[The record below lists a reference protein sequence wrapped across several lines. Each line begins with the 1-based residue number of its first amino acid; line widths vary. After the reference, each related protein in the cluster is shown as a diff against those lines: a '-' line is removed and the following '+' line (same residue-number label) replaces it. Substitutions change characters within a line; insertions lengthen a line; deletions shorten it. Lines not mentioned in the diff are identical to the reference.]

1 MEKVHAARTKNPAFR
16 ICMLAAAVCIN
27 YAGGQ
32 LALLL
37 RLPVYLD
44 SIGTILTGLMFGP
57 VTGMLPPLISGI
69 LMMMAG
75 DIYSLYFAPAG
86 MILGLA
92 SGLVFRRIHAAGPGL
107 FLAAL
112 LITVPGTLVVAV
124 INAAV
129 FGGVTSSGSSAIVA
143 LLSHTPLGL
152 TGSIFA
158 VQIVTDYLD
167 RLISL
172 ALVMTIDRIPAFR
185 ELRRGA

>member
-1 MEKVHAARTKNPAFR
+1 MGKTENPSFR
-16 ICMLAAAVCIN
+16 ICMTAIAVCIN

-37 RLPVYLD
+37 HLPVYLD
-44 SIGTILTGLMFGP
+44 SIGTILTGLLFGP
-57 VTGMLPPLISGI
+57 FTGMLPPLISGL
-69 LMMMAG
+69 LMMMTG
-75 DIYSLYFAPAG
+75 DVYSLYFAPAG
-86 MILGLA
+86 MILGLT
-92 SGLVFRRIHAAGPGL
+92 SGFVLRRIHAVGPRF

-112 LITVPGTLVVAV
+112 LITIPGTIVVAV

-143 LLSHTPLGL
+143 VLSHTPLGL
-152 TGSIFA
+152 TGAVFA

-172 ALVMTIDRIPAFR
+172 ALVMAIYRIPALR
-185 ELRRGA
+185 EMVKKSK